1 MTETESIEDRITQ
14 LVTEANTA
22 TSVLNGQGA
31 ELLRQLTVSHV
42 EDTLGLVDN
51 FVEVVISGLHRD
63 VGYCEPLS
71 NSYNAS
77 VVALCDEMVQ
87 PFNGFW
93 ASIGW

>member
-1 MTETESIEDRITQ
+1 M
-14 LVTEANTA
+14 
-22 TSVLNGQGA
+22 
-31 ELLRQLTVSHV
+31 LRDLTVSHV

-51 FVEVVISGLHRD
+51 FVEVVISGLQRD